1 MNWNAFL
8 PEIVLSFGILLLFFL
23 ELFLGK
29 KHFKFLSLLGSL
41 VAFGAFLSLF
51 FVKYPTYIFFDN
63 FYVSQPELLG
73 KGILYILSG
82 LSIVALYDYFL
93 KKDSIYGEMPYLI
106 LISTLGLSFF
116 LSSNSLITLFVSLEL
131 SSITIYILTAMLRKD
146 YNSKEGA
153 FKYLLMGSVGTAL
166 FGMGSSFY
174 YGATGTFFF
183 NPYTDN
189 NTLFSLFLLFF
200 LSALAVKIS
209 AVPFHFWTPD
219 AYEGAPTPVVG
230 YLATA
235 PKFVIYFL
243 LVKLSTLFSHIQPWL
258 ILVALLSLLS
268 MFYANFTAY
277 AQRSVKRLLA
287 YSSIAHAGYFLL
299 GISLSDKLLH
309 TGLLFYVSVYTFA
322 TLGSF
327 VVLSALE
334 KSQGFTHHILD
345 YRGLGKENLVL
356 GALLS
361 FFLLAFIGIPPMALF
376 VGKLNLFL
384 GLVHAKLVLLAF
396 AFVVASIISAGYY
409 LKLISYIFLEEGER
423 KYKKVS
429 FSAGES
435 LTLLVCFVLVILF
448 GLFPHLLSN
457 FIRL

>member
-1 MNWNAFL
+1 MNWNALL

-23 ELFLGK
+23 DLVLEK

-41 VAFGAFLSLF
+41 TALTAFFSIF
-51 FVKYPTYIFFDN
+51 FVEYPAYTFFDT
-63 FYVSQPELLG
+63 FYVSQLELFG

-82 LSIVALYDYFL
+82 LSILALYDYLL
-93 KKDSIYGEMPYLI
+93 KKDSVYGEMPYLV

-131 SSITIYILTAMLRKD
+131 SSITIYILSAMLRKD
-146 YNSKEGA
+146 YSSKEGA

-174 YGATGTFFF
+174 YGATGTFFLI
-183 NPYTDN
+183 PYVDS
-189 NTLFSLFLLFF
+189 NTVFSLFILFF
-200 LSALAVKIS
+200 LSALALKVS

-235 PKFVIYFL
+235 PKLAIYFL
-243 LVKLSTLFSHIQPWL
+243 LVKLSMLFSHLRLWL
-258 ILVALLSLLS
+258 ILIGVLALLS

-299 GISLSDKLLH
+299 GISTSDNLLQS
-309 TGLLFYVSVYTFA
+309 GLIFYVVVYTFA

-327 VVLSALE
+327 VVLSSIE

-345 YRGLGKENLVL
+345 YRGLGKENLLL
-356 GALLS
+356 GTS
-361 FFLLAFIGIPPMALF
+361 FSLFLLAFIGIPPMALF

-384 GLVHAKLVLLAF
+384 GLVHANLSLLAF
-396 AFVVASIISAGYY
+396 AFVIASIISAGYY
-409 LKLISYIFLEEGER
+409 LKVVSYMFLEEGER
-423 KYKKVS
+423 KYENVS
-429 FSAGES
+429 VSAGES
-435 LTLLVCFVLVILF
+435 LVILVCSILVVLF
-448 GLFPHLLSN
+448 GLFPHLLLN
-457 FIRL
+457 FIKL

>member
-41 VAFGAFLSLF
+41 IAFGAFLSLF

-116 LSSNSLITLFVSLEL
+116 LSSNSFITLFVSLEL

-243 LVKLSTLFSHIQPWL
+243 LVKFSTLFSHIQPWL

-409 LKLISYIFLEEGER
+409 LKVISYIFLEEGER

>member
-1 MNWNAFL
+1 MNWNALL

-23 ELFLGK
+23 DLVLEK

-41 VAFGAFLSLF
+41 TALTAFFSIF
-51 FVKYPTYIFFDN
+51 FVEYPAYTFFDT
-63 FYVSQPELLG
+63 FYVSQLELFG

-82 LSIVALYDYFL
+82 LSILALYDYLL
-93 KKDSIYGEMPYLI
+93 KKDSVYGEMPYLV

-131 SSITIYILTAMLRKD
+131 SSITIYILSAMLRKD
-146 YNSKEGA
+146 YSSKEGA

-174 YGATGTFFF
+174 YGATGTFFLI
-183 NPYTDN
+183 PYADS
-189 NTLFSLFLLFF
+189 NTVFSLFILFF
-200 LSALAVKIS
+200 LSALALKVS

-235 PKFVIYFL
+235 PKLAIYFL
-243 LVKLSTLFSHIQPWL
+243 LVKLSMLFSHLRLWL
-258 ILVALLSLLS
+258 ILIGVLALLS

-299 GISLSDKLLH
+299 GISTSDNLLQS
-309 TGLLFYVSVYTFA
+309 GLIFYVVVYTFA

-327 VVLSALE
+327 VVLSSIE

-345 YRGLGKENLVL
+345 YRGLGKENLLL
-356 GALLS
+356 GTS
-361 FFLLAFIGIPPMALF
+361 FSLFLLAFIGIPPMALF

-384 GLVHAKLVLLAF
+384 GLVHANLSLLAF
-396 AFVVASIISAGYY
+396 AFVIASIISAGYY
-409 LKLISYIFLEEGER
+409 LKVVSYMFLEEGER
-423 KYKKVS
+423 KYENVS
-429 FSAGES
+429 VSAGES
-435 LTLLVCFVLVILF
+435 LVILVCSILVVLF
-448 GLFPHLLSN
+448 GLFPHLLLN
-457 FIRL
+457 FIKL

>member
-1 MNWNAFL
+1 MNWNAVL
-8 PEIVLSFGILLLFFL
+8 PEIALSFGILLLFFL
-23 ELFLGK
+23 ELFLEK
-29 KHFKFLSLLGSL
+29 RHFKFLSLLGSL
-41 VAFGAFLSLF
+41 VALTAFICLF
-51 FVKYPTYIFFDN
+51 FVEYPAYTFFDT
-63 FYVSQPELLG
+63 FYVGQLELFG
-73 KGILYILSG
+73 KGLLYILSG
-82 LSIVALYDYFL
+82 LSIIALYDYFM
-93 KKDSIYGEMPYLI
+93 KKDSVYGELPYLL

-131 SSITIYILTAMLRKD
+131 SSITIYILTAMLKRD

-174 YGATGTFFF
+174 YGATGTFFLT
-183 NPYTDN
+183 PYADS
-189 NTLFSLFLLFF
+189 NTLFSLFILFF
-200 LSALAVKIS
+200 LSALALKIS

-219 AYEGAPTPVVG
+219 AYEGAPTPIVG

-235 PKFVIYFL
+235 PKLAIYFL
-243 LVKLSTLFSHIQPWL
+243 LVKLSTLFSHLQPWL
-258 ILVALLSLLS
+258 ILVAILSLLS

-277 AQRSVKRLLA
+277 AQKSVKRLLA

-299 GISLSDKLLH
+299 GIALSDKLLH
-309 TGLLFYVSVYTFA
+309 AGLIFYVSVYTFA

-327 VVLSALE
+327 VVLSAFE
-334 KSQGFTHHILD
+334 KSHGFTHHILD
-345 YRGLGKENLVL
+345 YKGLGKDNPVL
-356 GALLS
+356 GTLLT

-396 AFVVASIISAGYY
+396 AFVIASIISAGYY
-409 LKLISYIFLEEGER
+409 LKLISYLFLEEGER
-423 KYKKVS
+423 KYKKASV
-429 FSAGES
+429 SAGES
-435 LTLLVCFVLVILF
+435 FVLLVCFIFVSLF

>member
-116 LSSNSLITLFVSLEL
+116 LSSNSFITLFVSLEL

-243 LVKLSTLFSHIQPWL
+243 LVKFSTLFSHIQPWL

-409 LKLISYIFLEEGER
+409 LKVISYIFLEEGER

>member
-1 MNWNAFL
+1 MNWNALL

-23 ELFLGK
+23 DLVLEK

-116 LSSNSLITLFVSLEL
+116 LSSNSFITLFVSLEL

-243 LVKLSTLFSHIQPWL
+243 LVKFSTLFSHIQPWL

-409 LKLISYIFLEEGER
+409 LKVISYIFLEEGER

>member
-1 MNWNAFL
+1 MNWNALL

-23 ELFLGK
+23 DLVLEK

-41 VAFGAFLSLF
+41 TALTAFFSIF
-51 FVKYPTYIFFDN
+51 FVEYPAYTFFDT
-63 FYVSQPELLG
+63 FYVSQLELFG

-82 LSIVALYDYFL
+82 LSILALYDYLL
-93 KKDSIYGEMPYLI
+93 KKDSVYGEMPYLV

-131 SSITIYILTAMLRKD
+131 SSITIYILSAMLRKD

-174 YGATGTFFF
+174 YGATGTFFLI
-183 NPYTDN
+183 PYADS
-189 NTLFSLFLLFF
+189 NTVFSLFILFF
-200 LSALAVKIS
+200 LSALALKVS

-235 PKFVIYFL
+235 PKLAIYFL
-243 LVKLSTLFSHIQPWL
+243 LVKLSMLFSHLRLWL
-258 ILVALLSLLS
+258 ILIGVLALLS

-299 GISLSDKLLH
+299 GISTSDNLLQS
-309 TGLLFYVSVYTFA
+309 GLIFYVVVYTFA

-327 VVLSALE
+327 VVLSSIE

-345 YRGLGKENLVL
+345 YRGLGKENLLL
-356 GALLS
+356 GTS
-361 FFLLAFIGIPPMALF
+361 FSLFLLAFIGIPPMALF

-384 GLVHAKLVLLAF
+384 GLVHANLSLLAF
-396 AFVVASIISAGYY
+396 AFVIASIISAGYY
-409 LKLISYIFLEEGER
+409 LKVVSYMFLEEGER
-423 KYKKVS
+423 KYENVS
-429 FSAGES
+429 VSAGES
-435 LTLLVCFVLVILF
+435 LVILVCSILVVLF
-448 GLFPHLLSN
+448 GLFPHLLLN
-457 FIRL
+457 FIKL

>member
-1 MNWNAFL
+1 MNWNALL
-8 PEIVLSFGILLLFFL
+8 PEIVLSLGILLLFFL
-23 ELFLGK
+23 ELFLEK
-29 KHFKFLSLLGSL
+29 KYFKFLSLLGAL
-41 VAFGAFLSLF
+41 TTLAAFFSLF
-51 FVKYPTYIFFDN
+51 FVEYPAYTFFDT
-63 FYVSQPELLG
+63 FYVSQLELFG
-73 KGILYILSG
+73 KGMLYILSG

-93 KKDSIYGEMPYLI
+93 KKDSVYGEVPYLI
-106 LISTLGLSFF
+106 LISTLGLSLF
-116 LSSNSLITLFVSLEL
+116 LSSNSFITLFVSLEL
-131 SSITIYILTAMLRKD
+131 SSITIYILAAMLRKD

-174 YGATGTFFF
+174 YGATGTFFL
-183 NPYTDN
+183 NPYADS
-189 NTLFSLFLLFF
+189 NTIFSLFILFF

-243 LVKLSTLFSHIQPWL
+243 LVKLSMLFSHVQPWL

-287 YSSIAHAGYFLL
+287 YSSIAHGGYFLL

-327 VVLSALE
+327 VVLSSLE

-345 YRGLGKENLVL
+345 YRGLGRENLVL
-356 GALLS
+356 GVLLS

-409 LKLISYIFLEEGER
+409 LKLISYIFLEEGES